1 MYTYVGIYRPYTALH
16 RSDSFVSLWF
26 KTVKMNG
33 LYLESVSVDAI
44 NWLCGKKFKG
54 LVKMG

>member
-1 MYTYVGIYRPYTALH
+1 MDKSLCMYVGIYRPYTALH

-44 NWLCGKKFKG
+44 GCVEKNSRDL
-54 LVKMG
+54 